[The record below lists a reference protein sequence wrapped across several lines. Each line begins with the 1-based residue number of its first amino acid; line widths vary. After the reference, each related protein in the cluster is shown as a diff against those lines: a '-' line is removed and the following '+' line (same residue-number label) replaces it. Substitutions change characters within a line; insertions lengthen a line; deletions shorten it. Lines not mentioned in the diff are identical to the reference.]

1 MEQWRILKDRERCD
15 KPGCPLAAEREY
27 YAILQLPDCVR
38 LERCQNCFH
47 ELRQARGEA
56 ELPFHWKIRRS
67 LDGRNKPM
75 LDLASLRLLFDKLG
89 EAPQPDGESET
100 GESAEMNNAETNN
113 AAGLRYLVALLLLR
127 KRKLKMVDP
136 TNDEQER
143 ADLVVV
149 DPKIEDMQPVALF
162 APELDEDRLANLHGE
177 LMVAIDDD
185 SEPTLAS
192 AETPS

>member
-1 MEQWRILKDRERCD
+1 MEQWRIQKDRERCD
-15 KPGCPLAAEREY
+15 KPGCPLPGEREY

-47 ELRQARGEA
+47 ELRKTRDAA
-56 ELPFHWKIRRS
+56 ELPFHWKIRRT
-67 LDGRNKPM
+67 LDGRTRPM

-89 EAPQPDGESET
+89 EEMPPAATDSDQPT
-100 GESAEMNNAETNN
+100 ATNN

-136 TNDEQER
+136 TDAEQER

-149 DPKIEDMQPVALF
+149 DPRIEDMQPVVLF
-162 APELDEDRLANLHGE
+162 APELDEDRLANLRDE
-177 LMVAIDDD
+177 LMVAIGDD
-185 SEPTLAS
+185 SERPAS
-192 AETPS
+192 AETRSLDT